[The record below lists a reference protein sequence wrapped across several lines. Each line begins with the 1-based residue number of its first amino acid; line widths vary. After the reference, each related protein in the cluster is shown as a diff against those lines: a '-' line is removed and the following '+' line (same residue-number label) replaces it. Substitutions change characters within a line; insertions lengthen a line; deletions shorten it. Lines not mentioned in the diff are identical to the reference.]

1 MTHSFGLM
9 GVSPIGGHKELW
21 FVRGEGRIEIGPR
34 VLVCSA
40 AWSLHSPEKGWASMP
55 PATASGGGYMPG
67 LGIPHLGE
75 VSVVEGEVYRIFVQS
90 VVA

>member
-1 MTHSFGLM
+1 
-9 GVSPIGGHKELW
+9 
-21 FVRGEGRIEIGPR
+21 
-34 VLVCSA
+34 
-40 AWSLHSPEKGWASMP
+40 MP

-75 VSVVEGEVYRIFVQS
+75 VSVVEGEVYGIFVQS